1 MSNML
6 YVQILLFHNA
16 FFSSMWFDRT
26 VISMKKLKI
35 AYKQRLR
42 AIQYSP
48 YFGDDE
54 LINSNVH
61 NKYTFSILS
70 LNCQSIHAK

>member
-16 FFSSMWFDRT
+16 FFSSMWFDKT
-26 VISMKKLKI
+26 VTSMKKLQI
-35 AYKQRLR
+35 A
-42 AIQYSP
+42 SP